1 MLSKL
6 SQAENI
12 TEGETTGSDFLGYIT
27 SRRDIYTCL
36 WIMWEPLLPMP
47 FQMTLLGLKHHESHL
62 TWALNVRKWEWAG
75 PSSRPPLCSLE
86 SLLLWVSPG
95 PAPRPSHQQAAVA
108 WSCWTAQ
115 RQPGGMS
122 ISSHPCPNWVFV

>member
-27 SRRDIYTCL
+27 SRRNIYTCL
-36 WIMWEPLLPMP
+36 WIMWEPRLPMP
-47 FQMTLLGLKHHESHL
+47 FQMTLLGLKHQESHL

-75 PSSRPPLCSLE
+75 PKRKTTAVLFR
-86 SLLLWVSPG
+86 V
-95 PAPRPSHQQAAVA
+95 PAPLGVPGASTQA
-108 WSCWTAQ
+108 
-115 RQPGGMS
+115 
-122 ISSHPCPNWVFV
+122 